1 MSSRDEFPRGRLHRK
16 GAERR
21 AKILEWISESARTGS
36 AAPTGRE
43 MARRLGISAPAVC
56 LHLRRLISDG
66 RVQILHKGRGGLQF
80 KVPEVGTTERVR

>member
-1 MSSRDEFPRGRLHRK
+1 
-16 GAERR
+16 
-21 AKILEWISESARTGS
+21 
-36 AAPTGRE
+36 

-80 KVPEVGTTERVR
+80 KIPEVGATELVR